1 MAEYKSRYTG
11 EEIDAG
17 IAKANTA
24 IQDVSNKVDKIEGK
38 GLSTN
43 DYTTEEKTKL
53 ADIDMSSKQDKL
65 VSGTNIKTI
74 NNLSLLGSGNIN
86 ISGGSLARGTFRNK
100 KLFVSGDS
108 ITEKNS
114 RASLNWHDYLKE
126 WMGLN
131 SVTNDGKSGTGL
143 VKGYS
148 SFKGLIYRLEDWDT
162 NYDVQNCDMIL
173 YMGNM
178 NDGTSGPTGQASWK
192 GQRTDSYAT
201 LTDAA
206 ESLYAALNYT
216 ITQII
221 TKYPNKPFGWIISTP
236 RSQVGTQG
244 ACWGTYDDSGNRMWF
259 DEWVDIIKEVCHK
272 YNVPVLDLY
281 HESNVLR
288 PWNSTNNAT
297 YFSCAASPNGDGIH
311 PNAIGQEVM
320 ASIIYEWMYKYMLP
334 LMGDVTPEHDVH
346 VTGVSISGDSTIS
359 TGGTTTLIAN
369 ITPSDATNKNV
380 TWSTNSPNVTLTP
393 DIETLG
399 LTCTVTGVNAGSATI
414 TVTTQDGNYT
424 DTHSVTV
431 ISGSI
436 PVTGVSISGEN
447 KVYIGGTTTLTA
459 NITPSNATNKNVTWS
474 SSDNTVATVAN
485 GVVTGVAEGSV
496 TITVTTQDGGFTDTH
511 NLTVSL
517 APDVYD
523 TFNREDMTGNLGYS
537 DSGHLWDTI
546 SNSYSIVNKRAV
558 SLKDYS
564 VADIATNSVDGEV
577 SATFTHKTKEFVLA
591 RVSPTYAKNWVGLE
605 LSDTALRIIQKINNQ
620 PSFEI
625 TSVPYTANVN
635 TDYKLT
641 LNLVGT
647 TAIGYVN
654 DTQLITGTVTN
665 STYKAYG
672 IYCIGVDCICKSFT
686 VKFLD

>member
-1 MAEYKSRYTG
+1 MANYKSIYTG

-38 GLSTN
+38 GLSAN

-53 ADIDMSSKQDKL
+53 ANIDMSSKQDKL

-114 RASLNWHDYLKE
+114 TASLNWHDYLKE

-162 NYDVQNCDMIL
+162 NYNVQNCDMIL

-206 ESLYAALNYT
+206 KSLYAALNYT

-288 PWNSTNNAT
+288 PWNATNNAT
-297 YFSCAASPNGDGIH
+297 YFSYPTSPSGDGIH
-311 PNAIGQEVM
+311 PNTIGQEVM

-334 LMGDVTPEHDVH
+334 LMGNVTPEHDVQ
-346 VTGVSISGDSTIS
+346 VTGVSISGKNAVN
-359 TGGTTTLIAN
+359 TGRSIILTAN
-369 ITPSDATNKNV
+369 ITPNNATNKNV
-380 TWSTNSPNVTLTP
+380 TWTTNSANVTVTP
-393 DIETLG
+393 NIETLG
-399 LTCTVTGVNAGSATI
+399 LTCTVTGETAGPATI
-414 TVTTQDGNYT
+414 VVTTEDGSY
-424 DTHSVTV
+424 
-431 ISGSI
+431 
-436 PVTGVSISGEN
+436 VS
-447 KVYIGGTTTLTA
+447 
-459 NITPSNATNKNVTWS
+459 
-474 SSDNTVATVAN
+474 
-485 GVVTGVAEGSV
+485 
-496 TITVTTQDGGFTDTH
+496 TH
-511 NLTVSL
+511 NLTVSS
-517 APDVYD
+517 APEYDVYD
-523 TFNREDMTGNLGYS
+523 TFNRGDMTGNLGYS
-537 DSGHLWDTI
+537 DSGHLWNI
-546 SNSYSIVNKRAV
+546 IGNSYSIVNKRAV
-558 SLKDYS
+558 SMLDYS
-564 VADIATNSVDGEV
+564 IAYIVTDSVDSEV
-577 SATFTHKTKEFVLA
+577 SATFTHKAKEYVMA
-591 RVSPTYAKNWVGLE
+591 RVSNNVNDWVALE
-605 LSDTALRIIQKINNQ
+605 LSGTTLKIKQKINAN
-620 PSFEI
+620 PAFEI
-625 TSVPYTANVN
+625 ASVPYTANVN

-665 STYKAYG
+665 STYKGYG
-672 IYCIGVDCICKSFT
+672 IYCWEDNCICKSFT

>member
-24 IQDVSNKVDKIEGK
+24 IQEHQD
-38 GLSTN
+38 LSG
-43 DYTTEEKTKL
+43 
-53 ADIDMSSKQDKL
+53 KQDVL
-65 VSGTNIKTI
+65 ESGTNIKTI
-74 NNLSLLGSGNIN
+74 NGQSILGEGNIN
-86 ISGGSLARGTFRNK
+86 IQGGGSSLVRGTFRNK
-100 KLFVSGDS
+100 KLLVSGDS

-114 RASLNWHDYLKE
+114 RAALNWHDYLKE
-126 WMGLN
+126 WMGLAD
-131 SVTNDGKSGTGL
+131 VKNDGKSGTGL
-143 VKGYS
+143 VKGFS

-162 NYDVQNCDMIL
+162 NYDAQNCDMIL

-178 NDGTSGPTGQASWK
+178 NDGTSGSTGQASWK

-201 LTDAA
+201 LADAA

-244 ACWGTYDDSGNRMWF
+244 ACWGTYNDSGNRMWF

-297 YFSCAASPNGDGIH
+297 YFSCASSPSGDGIH
-311 PNAIGQEVM
+311 PNTDGQKVM

-334 LMGDVTPEHDVH
+334 LMDNVTPEPDVP
-346 VTGVSISGDSTIS
+346 VTGVSISGESTIS
-359 TGGTTTLIAN
+359 TGGTTTLMAN

-436 PVTGVSISGEN
+436 PVTGVSISGQN
-447 KVYIGGTTTLTA
+447 KVNIGETTTLTA

-474 SSDNTVATVAN
+474 TSDDTVATVAD
-485 GVVTGVAEGSV
+485 GVVTGVGEGSV
-496 TITVTTQDGGFTDTH
+496 TITVTTQDGGFTDTY
-511 NLTVSL
+511 NLTVSA
-517 APDVYD
+517 APEYDVYD
-523 TFNREDMTGNLGYS
+523 TFNRADTTGGLGYS
-537 DSGHLWDTI
+537 DSGHLW
-546 SNSYSIVNKRAV
+546 NMVNNGYKIANKSAV
-558 SLKDYS
+558 SLLNYS
-564 VADIATNSVDGEV
+564 VADIETNSVDGEV
-577 SATFTHKTKEFVLA
+577 SATFTHKIREYVLA
-591 RVSPTYAKNWVGLE
+591 RVSSEITDWVGLE
-605 LSDTALRIIQKINNQ
+605 LSGTTVRIMQKIDAG
-620 PSFEI
+620 SSIEI
-625 TSVPYTANVN
+625 ASVPYSATEG

-641 LNLVGT
+641 LKIEGT
-647 TAIGYVN
+647 TVIGYI
-654 DTQLITGTVTN
+654 DDEQIITATVTD
-665 STYKAYG
+665 SSYKGYG
-672 IYCIGVDCICKSFT
+672 IFVYDADCVCKSFNVT
-686 VKFLD
+686 FLD